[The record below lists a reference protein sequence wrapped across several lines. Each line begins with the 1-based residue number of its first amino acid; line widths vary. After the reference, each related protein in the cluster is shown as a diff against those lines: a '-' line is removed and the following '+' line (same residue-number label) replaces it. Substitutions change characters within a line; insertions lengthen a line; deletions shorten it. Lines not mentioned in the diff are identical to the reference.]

1 MLYIK
6 KKRRG
11 YPISNSPLETNE
23 EKEHLVKMYEEKR
36 LKRAIIIKELRLITQ
51 HFGSYEVLEQQLSD
65 FLINYLNGE
74 E

>member
-1 MLYIK
+1 
-6 KKRRG
+6 
-11 YPISNSPLETNE
+11 
-23 EKEHLVKMYEEKR
+23 MYEEKR

>member
-6 KKRRG
+6 KKTWIP
-11 YPISNSPLETNE
+11 YLNSPSETNE